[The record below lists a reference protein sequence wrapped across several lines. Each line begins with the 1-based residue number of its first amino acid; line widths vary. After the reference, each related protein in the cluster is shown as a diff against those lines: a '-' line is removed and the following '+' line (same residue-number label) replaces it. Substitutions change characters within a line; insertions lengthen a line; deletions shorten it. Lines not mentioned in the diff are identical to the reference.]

1 MLVYRNGRLYCG
13 NVSFKLPNEICVDTQ
28 NSEICEN
35 GIHLCAPDKS
45 FIIQVE
51 FKPGKKNAYEELSH
65 YFNGQLSYLLI
76 GEIEK
81 ISAGGLCGYKAK
93 YEDKRTVN
101 EEYIFD
107 IPNSRMFNLLDIY
120 IMIKKSSI
128 TYDESYKNRIVAEML
143 DGIESN

>member
-1 MLVYRNGRLYCG
+1 MSLRRFVLKSIVKVFCKSASPLYF
-13 NVSFKLPNEICVDTQ
+13 SFL
-28 NSEICEN
+28 
-35 GIHLCAPDKS
+35 KS

-51 FKPGKKNAYEELSH
+51 FKPGKRNAYEELSH

-93 YEDKRTVN
+93 YKDKRTVN

-128 TYDESYKNRIVAEML
+128 TYDESYKNRIVAEIL

>member
-1 MLVYRNGRLYCG
+1 MLNGIPGIGGDDGRVTACYIILWKLTIIELASFCPKVYR
-13 NVSFKLPNEICVDTQ
+13 
-28 NSEICEN
+28 
-35 GIHLCAPDKS
+35 
-45 FIIQVE
+45 
-51 FKPGKKNAYEELSH
+51 
-65 YFNGQLSYLLI
+65 I

-128 TYDESYKNRIVAEML
+128 TYDESYKNRIVAEIL